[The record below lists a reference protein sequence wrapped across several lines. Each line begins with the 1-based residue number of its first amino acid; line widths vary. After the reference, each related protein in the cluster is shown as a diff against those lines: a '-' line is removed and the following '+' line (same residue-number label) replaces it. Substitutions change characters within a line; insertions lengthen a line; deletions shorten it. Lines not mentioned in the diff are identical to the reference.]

1 MKKVIVES
9 SIALSDAQLKAL
21 TAKLESAMA
30 DKVQIENRVDSELI
44 AGIRIVSENKVVDL
58 TAASKLNQLKQNL
71 LSA

>member
-1 MKKVIVES
+1 MKKVTVES

-21 TAKLESAMA
+21 TTKLEAALS

-44 AGIRIVSENKVVDL
+44 AGIRIVSEGKVVDL